1 MTLTT
6 TKFNRSFSAIESCE
20 RQERQE
26 QQERLA

>member
-6 TKFNRSFSAIESCE
+6 TTFNRRFSVREGCE
-20 RQERQE
+20 RQEQQE